1 MYLEIKMFM
10 KFYNHFAHSLIYVY
24 LFDYLIIQIV
34 YLEKSL
40 S

>member
-10 KFYNHFAHSLIYVY
+10 KFYNHFVHSLIYAY
-24 LFDYLIIQIV
+24 LFDYLIIQSV
-34 YLEKSL
+34 YLENSP